1 MDGLLGKK
9 YQLECENKD
18 LIVQRCKEILTQPR
32 FPEYILNDPS
42 QTTIVDPPIL
52 ACLYEELKGRMV
64 DDCRE
69 KGYVIPELDSF
80 VRHAILEILF
90 DWPLLLSYIEGKENK
105 LKAVIV
111 INTRKKQADYIAKRL
126 QKKLGDYYQFSVMPN
141 FYQKEK
147 KSYHLDID
155 CIITNVMI
163 DDETN
168 IPVFGI
174 SLFPNQRE
182 IQNLLHFYQKKYQV
196 VEEKSLYV

>member
-1 MDGLLGKK
+1 
-9 YQLECENKD
+9 
-18 LIVQRCKEILTQPR
+18 
-32 FPEYILNDPS
+32 
-42 QTTIVDPPIL
+42 
-52 ACLYEELKGRMV
+52 
-64 DDCRE
+64 
-69 KGYVIPELDSF
+69 
-80 VRHAILEILF
+80 
-90 DWPLLLSYIEGKENK
+90 
-105 LKAVIV
+105 
-111 INTRKKQADYIAKRL
+111 
-126 QKKLGDYYQFSVMPN
+126 MPN

-196 VEEKSLYV
+196 VEEKSLRVNTYL

>member
-1 MDGLLGKK
+1 
-9 YQLECENKD
+9 
-18 LIVQRCKEILTQPR
+18 
-32 FPEYILNDPS
+32 
-42 QTTIVDPPIL
+42 
-52 ACLYEELKGRMV
+52 MV

-141 FYQKEK
+141 FNQKELLGTSPDK
-147 KSYHLDID
+147 NGEDFGSHVDLEIEKYRRPECLSHHQSLHL
-155 CIITNVMI
+155 
-163 DDETN
+163 
-168 IPVFGI
+168 
-174 SLFPNQRE
+174 
-182 IQNLLHFYQKKYQV
+182 
-196 VEEKSLYV
+196 